1 MRQPRPPSGGPTD
14 PTEDLALASPPRAR
28 WRLAIGAAVALLLAG
43 LAGAVIAGMAAPRGE
58 VTTLP
63 GPSPAPAE
71 EVLTV
76 VVHVLGAVGAPGLY
90 RLVEGARV
98 VDAIA
103 AAGGFTAEAERTGLN
118 LARVLSDAEQLV
130 VPVIGAVPPPGSA
143 PPGLASDGRV
153 NLNTADRETL
163 ETLPRVG
170 PAMAERIIDW
180 RERSGPFR
188 APEDLMQVA
197 GIGEKTFDA
206 IRDLVTV

>member
-1 MRQPRPPSGGPTD
+1 M
-14 PTEDLALASPPRAR
+14 
-28 WRLAIGAAVALLLAG
+28 RLAVGAVVLLLIAG

-58 VTTLP
+58 VTMLP
-63 GPSPAPAE
+63 GPSPVPAD

-103 AAGGFTAEAERTGLN
+103 AAGGFTPEAERSGLN

-130 VPVIGAVPPPGSA
+130 VPVLGAVPPPGSA

-153 NLNTADRETL
+153 NLNTADRDAL

-180 RERSGPFR
+180 RERNGPFR
-188 APEDLMQVA
+188 APDDLMQVA